1 MPCVVRPPPSYH
13 FPALLAFSG
22 FLCVNYAWP
31 VQNVRLSHANKL
43 PHYSYICWLYCSLQD
58 EYAREFTKFKPDK
71 KLQWLS
77 HLGTVQLDIELEDRT
92 VSTEVLPL
100 EAALIELFSER
111 GGYCR
116 RLSNLSSSYY
126 IPAVWQFDD
135 LVKAAGSLN
144 RGVVIKGL
152 ATWVDLGV
160 LKEDPE
166 NTFVL
171 LEREE
176 QALSSSNLRDHPHRG
191 EFQLPMVIQVSR
203 NVVTLETEDEPVK
216 MSAAQQQ
223 HAEQMRVHW
232 RVSRTS

>member
-1 MPCVVRPPPSYH
+1 M
-13 FPALLAFSG
+13 
-22 FLCVNYAWP
+22 
-31 VQNVRLSHANKL
+31 
-43 PHYSYICWLYCSLQD
+43 
-58 EYAREFTKFKPDK
+58 
-71 KLQWLS
+71 
-77 HLGTVQLDIELEDRT
+77 
-92 VSTEVLPL
+92 
-100 EAALIELFSER
+100 
-111 GGYCR
+111 
-116 RLSNLSSSYY
+116 
-126 IPAVWQFDD
+126 
-135 LVKAAGSLN
+135 KAAGSLN

-176 QALSSSNLRDHPHRG
+176 QALSSSNLRDHPQRG

-203 NVVTLETEDEPVK
+203 YATALESEDEPVQ